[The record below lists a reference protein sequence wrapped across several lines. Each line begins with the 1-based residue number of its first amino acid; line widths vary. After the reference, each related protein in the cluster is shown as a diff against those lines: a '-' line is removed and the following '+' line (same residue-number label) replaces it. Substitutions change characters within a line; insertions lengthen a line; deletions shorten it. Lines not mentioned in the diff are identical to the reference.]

1 MSYTAD
7 NVGSSEAAML
17 AFDET
22 FIDLDTVAA
31 AVR

>member
-1 MSYTAD
+1 MQIAAA
-7 NVGSSEAAML
+7 NVGPSEAAML

-31 AVR
+31 AVC